1 MVTHDNRVTDV
12 ISQPDMRHPI
22 LEKDEHLQSP
32 MESGGGES
40 IRVSLIDFRYSL
52 AGAGVWSRH
61 GQFVTSVLISTDL
74 LSLTTHASPAL
85 CINRIRLVWARFT

>member
-40 IRVSLIDFRYSL
+40 IRVSLIDSS
-52 AGAGVWSRH
+52 A
-61 GQFVTSVLISTDL
+61 
-74 LSLTTHASPAL
+74 
-85 CINRIRLVWARFT
+85 